1 MKKILLIDGNSLFFK
16 SFYATY
22 FQLKENMP
30 GSRSKNNE
38 PINALRT
45 FATLIMNLKESHPDF
60 HMLIAFDERDSQTYR
75 HQHSFYKATRDV
87 QPQELYQ
94 QIPFIKEFLDLYG
107 IKYVSNKY
115 LEADDIIGI
124 LAHKNKKDSHVKIIS
139 TDKDLLQL
147 VDYNVDVYLSK
158 SGVSIMEEYNMMNF
172 ADKFLGLRPN
182 QIPDLKGIMGD
193 SSDNLKG
200 ISGIGESGAVKL
212 LKQFESL
219 ENIIENVDKLTPAM
233 QKKIAE
239 GKEMGI
245 LSKHLATI
253 IKENEFDVDWEEI
266 KNLSTKYLE
275 LEQFLTEKSVFN
287 LLKRLK

>member
-45 FATLIMNLKESHPDF
+45 FATLMMNLKDSHKDF
-60 HMLIAFDERDSQTYR
+60 NILVAFDERDSETFR

-124 LAHKNKKDSHVKIIS
+124 LAHKYKKDSQIKIIS

-147 VDYNVDVYLSK
+147 VDANVDVYLSK
-158 SGVSIMEEYNMMNF
+158 SGVSIMEEYNILNF
-172 ADKFLGLRPN
+172 SDKFLGLKPN

-193 SSDNLKG
+193 TSDNLKG
-200 ISGIGESGAVKL
+200 IAGIGEAGAVKL
-212 LKQFESL
+212 LKQFGSL
-219 ENIIENVDKLTPAM
+219 ESVFENLSQLTPSM
-233 QKKIAE
+233 QKKISE

-245 LSKHLATI
+245 LSKQLATI
-253 IKENEFDVDWEEI
+253 ISENEFDVDWNEI
-266 KNLSTKYLE
+266 QNLSTKYLE
-275 LEQFLTEKSVFN
+275 LEEFLTNKSVFN